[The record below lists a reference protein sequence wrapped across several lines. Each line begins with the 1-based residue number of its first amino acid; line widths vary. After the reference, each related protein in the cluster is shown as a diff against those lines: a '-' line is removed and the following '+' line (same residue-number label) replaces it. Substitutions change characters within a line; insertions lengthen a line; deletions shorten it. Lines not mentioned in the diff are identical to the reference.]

1 MSIPAQREANRRR
14 ALEMGALV
22 VAEFV
27 ERGRAGRS
35 IAEFYSQNLA
45 TEVMKGMRQKAIQ
58 GGTPGR
64 APLGYLNERRF
75 DDGREVRTIT
85 VDSERAEHVVW
96 AFNAY
101 ATGEWSVTAWPPN
114 WKLGA

>member
-1 MSIPAQREANRRR
+1 
-14 ALEMGALV
+14 
-22 VAEFV
+22 
-27 ERGRAGRS
+27 
-35 IAEFYSQNLA
+35 
-45 TEVMKGMRQKAIQ
+45 MRQKAIQ

-85 VDSERAEHVVW
+85 LDSERAEHVVW